1 MCCQLCVSVSCEPF
15 GMVRR
20 ETCSPRVCPEG
31 STPPCSVALRALCL
45 RGVSASEDKNMQK
58 RQRDSGKSTD
68 LGSILRPVKGTE
80 GRTGVNTCFIHE
92 WLFPTGELAFV
103 RRVSKEFQTV
113 CFPDALSCLYYWWN
127 LQVCV
132 TETKLYLKSCSRS
145 TPGRNKPDELLNY
158 GKD

>member
-31 STPPCSVALRALCL
+31 SMPPCSVALRALCL

-80 GRTGVNTCFIHE
+80 GRTGVIPASSTSGF
-92 WLFPTGELAFV
+92 FPQVSWHLWGGLAKNFRRFV
-103 RRVSKEFQTV
+103 FLMHSPACITDEI
-113 CFPDALSCLYYWWN
+113 C
-127 LQVCV
+127 
-132 TETKLYLKSCSRS
+132 RS
-145 TPGRNKPDELLNY
+145 V
-158 GKD
+158 